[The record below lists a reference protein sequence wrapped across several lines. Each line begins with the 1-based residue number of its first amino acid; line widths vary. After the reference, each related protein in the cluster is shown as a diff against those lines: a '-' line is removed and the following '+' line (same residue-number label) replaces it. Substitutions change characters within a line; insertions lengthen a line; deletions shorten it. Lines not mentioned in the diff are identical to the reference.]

1 MVRDASPGLLSYCLR
16 GKEGRAGGSDTVLE
30 DTWAHFGMLGAGPCQ
45 APIAGPSWARHVLQE
60 PMTLFVGKPWRTGRE
75 MFTTSHGRPSSFIRI
90 SQTWVPSRGS
100 LTTPCPGA
108 RDGRQRPREVP
119 AEGLGPV
126 GPQELEGHSRV
137 SVGPWHTHQYQP
149 GRAGLGLS
157 SSPPAPLPPN
167 PAQFPPTCARAARF
181 QPRHQ
186 LAGFQSET
194 ISLRTALDKSRRN
207 LQSRC

>member
-16 GKEGRAGGSDTVLE
+16 GKEGRAGGADTVPE
-30 DTWAHFGMLGAGPCQ
+30 GTWAHFGMLGAGPCQ

-75 MFTTSHGRPSSFIRI
+75 MFTTSQGRPSSFTRI

-126 GPQELEGHSRV
+126 DPQELEGHSRV

-149 GRAGLGLS
+149 GRAGSGTLIL
-157 SSPPAPLPPN
+157 
-167 PAQFPPTCARAARF
+167 AARTPSA
-181 QPRHQ
+181 QPSAISPDVCSCCALPASTPISWISVRNH
-186 LAGFQSET
+186 LLKDGFG
-194 ISLRTALDKSRRN
+194 
-207 LQSRC
+207 